1 MTVLTLDR
9 MLRRQAAERGTKI
22 ALRAGAES
30 CTYATLDRRASQVA
44 RGLIAAGVR
53 PGDRVAYLGKNTLD
67 YFEYFL
73 GAVKARAVMVPVNWR
88 LAEPEVRFI
97 LENARPRGLLA
108 EAPFAALAARA
119 APGVP
124 LLLSAGEGSS
134 YRQWR
139 ERQRAE
145 DTAPTP
151 DWSEAM
157 LQLYTSGTTGRP
169 KGAVLTHRSLFGL
182 RTDPAA
188 IPEWYRWSPED
199 ISLIAMPVAHVSGTG
214 WGLWTLQ
221 HGATGVI
228 ASEFVPQAVFEQ
240 IVQHRINKL
249 MMVPTAMQ
257 IAVRHPESRS
267 TDFSFLRYIYY
278 GGAPIPEALL
288 RECTEVFGCGFVQ
301 MYGMTETSGTIV
313 ALAPEDH
320 APGAGRRARSVG
332 RPLQGVEL
340 RIIDRDGEE
349 VPPGTIGEIATRS
362 VANMAE
368 YFENP
373 AATAETVDAAGWLR
387 TGDAG
392 QLDADGYLYLEDR
405 IKDLIISGGENIY
418 PAEVENAIFGH
429 PAVAEVA
436 VIGVPD
442 EKWGESVRAVLVA
455 APGAVRDEAAIL
467 SWAAARIARYKLPK
481 SFVWIDALPRSH
493 TGKVLRRKLRETH
506 GTATAAGTAADAGM
520 RPGASA
526 TPARDVQ

>member
-1 MTVLTLDR
+1 MKQLTLDR
-9 MLRRQAAERGTKI
+9 MLRRQAADRGAKI

-30 CTYATLDRRASQVA
+30 SSYAVLDRRASQVA

-53 PGDRVAYLGKNTLD
+53 PGDRVAYLGRNTLD

-97 LENARPRGLLA
+97 LENARPRSLLA
-108 EAPFAALAARA
+108 EAPFAALAGRVAT
-119 APGVP
+119 GIP
-124 LLLSAGEGSS
+124 LLVSAGEGSS
-134 YRQWR
+134 YRDWR
-139 ERQRAE
+139 ERQPAD
-145 DTAPTP
+145 DTPATP
-151 DWSEAM
+151 DWSEPL
-157 LQLYTSGTTGRP
+157 LQLYTSGTTGWP

-182 RTDPAA
+182 RTDPDSLPA
-188 IPEWYRWSPED
+188 WYRWSPED
-199 ISLIAMPVAHVSGTG
+199 VSLIAMPVAHVSGTG
-214 WGLWTLQ
+214 WGIWTLQ

-228 ASEFVPQAVFEQ
+228 ASEFVPQAVFDQ
-240 IVQHRINKL
+240 IVEHRINKL
-249 MMVPTAMQ
+249 MMVPTALQ
-257 IAVRHPESRS
+257 IAVRHPRSRS

-320 APGAGRRARSVG
+320 AAGAGRRARSVG
-332 RPLQGVEL
+332 RPLPGVEL
-340 RIIDRDGEE
+340 RILDRDGRE
-349 VPPGTIGEIATRS
+349 VPAGTIGEIATRS
-362 VANMAE
+362 VANMMG
-368 YFENP
+368 YFDNP
-373 AATAETVDAAGWLR
+373 VASAETLDAAGWLR

-442 EKWGESVRAVLVA
+442 EKWGEAVRAVLVA
-455 APGAVRDEAAIL
+455 APGATRDEAGIL
-467 SWAAARIARYKLPK
+467 AWAAERIARYKLPK

-493 TGKVLRRKLRETH
+493 TGKVLRRKLRATQGG
-506 GTATAAGTAADAGM
+506 GTTGG
-520 RPGASA
+520 G
-526 TPARDVQ
+526 

>member
-67 YFEYFL
+67 YFEFFM

-88 LAEPEVRFI
+88 LAEPELRFI
-97 LENARPRGLLA
+97 LENARVRNLLA
-108 EAPFAALAARA
+108 EASFAAIAQGV
-119 APGVP
+119 APPGTD
-124 LLLSAGEGSS
+124 LLVSGGANSS
-134 YRQWR
+134 YREWR
-139 ERQRAE
+139 DRQSAE

-182 RTDPAA
+182 RTDPDT
-188 IPEWYRWSPED
+188 IPDWYRWSPED
-199 ISLIAMPVAHVSGTG
+199 TSLIAMPVAHAAGTG
-214 WGLWTLQ
+214 WGIWTLQ

-228 ASEFVPQAVFEQ
+228 ASEFVPQAVFDQ
-240 IVQHRINKL
+240 IVEHRINKL

-257 IAVRHPESRS
+257 IAVRHPKSRS

-301 MYGMTETSGTIV
+301 MYGMTETSGAIV

-332 RPLQGVEL
+332 RPLRGVEL
-340 RIIDRDGEE
+340 RIIDRDGRE

-368 YFENP
+368 YFDNP

-429 PAVAEVA
+429 PAVTEVA

-455 APGAVRDEAAIL
+455 APGAARDEAGIL
-467 SWAAARIARYKLPK
+467 SWASERIARYKLPK
-481 SFVWIDALPRSH
+481 SFVWVDALPRSH

-506 GTATAAGTAADAGM
+506 GTA
-520 RPGASA
+520 A
-526 TPARDVQ
+526 TG